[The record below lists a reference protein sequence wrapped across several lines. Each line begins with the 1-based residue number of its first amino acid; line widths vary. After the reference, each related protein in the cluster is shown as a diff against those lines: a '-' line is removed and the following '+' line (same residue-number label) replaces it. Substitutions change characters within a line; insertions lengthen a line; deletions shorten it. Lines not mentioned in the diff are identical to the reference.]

1 MKPIMFV
8 LSVCVVLFAAC
19 APVSQNTPI
28 PDAQTDLP
36 PVSDSSQPV
45 SAKSGETFTII
56 LDSNPSTGYHWD
68 IIGEVD
74 ANIVE
79 FVSQDYKGSE
89 PVMPGSGGVEIWVFR
104 AVGAGDTQIT
114 LGYYPPSNT
123 PVEPEQ
129 TTTFNI
135 IVK

>member
-8 LSVCVVLFAAC
+8 LSVCVVLLAAC
-19 APVSQNTPI
+19 APVSPDTPV
-28 PDAQTDLP
+28 PDAQTNLP
-36 PVSDSSQPV
+36 PVTDSSQPV
-45 SAKSGETFTII
+45 SVKPGETFTII

-68 IIGEVD
+68 IVGEVD

-89 PVMPGSGGVEIWVFR
+89 PVMPGSGGVERWVFK
-104 AVGAGDTQIT
+104 AVSAGDTQIT

-129 TTTFNI
+129 TTKFNV